1 MPMLA
6 TACCLELG
14 EVPVALLIWDYSR
27 AGATDSFT
35 GIINAPN
42 PRLDFAVSKP
52 VGIPL
57 ERRNVPYATLL
68 PMLARYLCDRPKT
81 EARIFASQKSVLQCI
96 LAGLLMVY
104 TKQDWETMHSLLVA
118 TIAVLSAPLST

>member
-6 TACCLELG
+6 RPGCLELG

-35 GIINAPN
+35 GILNAPN
-42 PRLDFAVSKP
+42 LRLGFAVSKA

-57 ERRNVPYATLL
+57 EMRNVPYVSLL
-68 PMLARYLCDRPKT
+68 PMLARVLSNRPKPGCSL
-81 EARIFASQKSVLQCI
+81 AKRVLWKVIWLNCPW
-96 LAGLLMVY
+96 Y
-104 TKQDWETMHSLLVA
+104 T
-118 TIAVLSAPLST
+118 